1 LSTGAVSPL
10 LEVMG
15 LDVSVAGLAVCRAL
29 DLCVEPGQCW
39 ALLGRNGVG
48 KTSLLHT
55 LAGLRRAD
63 RGDIRL
69 LGEDIAG
76 LGTVERA
83 KRRGLL
89 AQDDETA
96 FPATVLECALTGRF
110 PHLGRWGWERAEDQA
125 FTREALGQLGLAGFE
140 DRNIQTLS
148 GGERRRV
155 ALAALLAQDPVI
167 ALLDEPTNHLDP
179 GAQIAVLK
187 LLRHRFTSEGRSILM
202 VLHDVNLALRFS
214 NRLLLLFG
222 EGRWRAGPTASLA
235 DARHLGELYGHAMEL
250 VQGPRGPLAFPL

>member
-1 LSTGAVSPL
+1 MSAAGTGPL
-10 LEVMG
+10 LQAMD

-29 DLCVEPGQCW
+29 DLCIEPGQCW

-48 KTSLLHT
+48 KTTLLHT
-55 LAGLRRAD
+55 LAGLRPAD

-69 LGEDIAG
+69 LGENMAG
-76 LGTVERA
+76 LGTLERA
-83 KRRGLL
+83 RRRGLL

-110 PHLGRWGWERAEDQA
+110 PHLGRWGWERAEDLA
-125 FTREALGQLGLAGFE
+125 LSREALRQLGLGGL
-140 DRNIQTLS
+140 DNRNIQTLS

-155 ALAALLAQDPVI
+155 AVAALLAQDPVM

-214 NRLLLLFG
+214 DRLLLLFG
-222 EGRWRAGPTASLA
+222 EGRWQAGPTASLA
-235 DARHLGELYGHAMEL
+235 DACHLGELYGHPMEL